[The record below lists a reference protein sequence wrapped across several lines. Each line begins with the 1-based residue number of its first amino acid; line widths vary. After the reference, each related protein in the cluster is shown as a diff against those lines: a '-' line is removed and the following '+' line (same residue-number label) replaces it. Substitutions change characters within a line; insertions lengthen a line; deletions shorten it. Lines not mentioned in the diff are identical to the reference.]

1 MPFGRRLAATRSRSP
16 RARGL
21 EISLEAPGG
30 GRGAISVSR
39 LASFGSRQWIAGMA
53 LFGTIATIKS
63 QAPRTQAFLAAYA
76 YLDEVFRVGSPAQ
89 ARLLALTEGQS
100 KRVELTDGVYAM
112 EQVYATKPRAE
123 GVFESHRK
131 YIDLQV
137 LLEGEEIL
145 EVIDLAR
152 VTVSQAYDAERD
164 YALYADHPEGSRL
177 RLKAGEA
184 AIFYP
189 VDVHMPSV
197 RFADQ
202 AVRVRK
208 TVVKIPVG

>member
-1 MPFGRRLAATRSRSP
+1 
-16 RARGL
+16 
-21 EISLEAPGG
+21 
-30 GRGAISVSR
+30 
-39 LASFGSRQWIAGMA
+39 MA
-53 LFGTIATIKS
+53 LFGTIATIKA
-63 QAPRTQAFLAAYA
+63 QAPRTPGFLAAYA
-76 YLDEVFRVGSPAQ
+76 YLEEVFKAGSAVQ
-89 ARLLALTEGQS
+89 SRLLALPEGQS
-100 KRVELTDGVYAM
+100 KRIELSDGVYAM

-152 VTVSQAYDAERD
+152 VAVRQAYDAERD
-164 YALYADHPEGSRL
+164 YALYADHSEGSRL

-184 AIFYP
+184 AVFFP

-197 RFADQ
+197 RYGDQ
-202 AVRVRK
+202 PVRVRK